1 MKGRKLSTLADV
13 ALSCG
18 VSAST
23 VSRVLNNA
31 PGISSD
37 VRQKVIESLQEYD
50 FSPKKR
56 KRHMS
61 RTQLRLLIVI
71 PDTDQTST
79 NPFFTM
85 TELMSSINSVFSG
98 TWKTLEVTGYN
109 ELADVML
116 KKDIHADGVIFA
128 FGSAQKAL
136 LEKLYR
142 KEIPF
147 VFLNRTEGNF
157 VSCNNFKGMLKLA
170 GYLVSKGK
178 KSIGYLGYPDS
189 PVNRDRLRGY
199 SMAMMESG
207 MFNIEFIRSSA
218 GVDGI
223 CDADARYFL
232 KNCDAVMCFND
243 NFAIRLISSIN
254 KLGKSVP
261 GDISITGFD
270 DSPMRK
276 LFRPLITTVSLS
288 TYEMGF
294 YATRWLKDNI
304 VHKTNRTLRLEV
316 EGELIEGET
325 VN

>member
-1 MKGRKLSTLADV
+1 MMKGRKVATLADV
-13 ALSCG
+13 ASGCG

-50 FSPKKR
+50 FSPKRR

-85 TELMSSINSVFSG
+85 TELMSSINSVFDGAS
-98 TWKTLEVTGYN
+98 KTLEVISYN
-109 ELADVML
+109 ELSDVML
-116 KKDIHADGVIFA
+116 KKEIYADGVIFS
-128 FGSAQKAL
+128 FGFAQKAL
-136 LEKLYR
+136 LEKLEH
-142 KEIPF
+142 KDIPY
-147 VFLNRTEGNF
+147 VFLNRTEGNY

-170 GYLVSKGK
+170 EYLVSKGK
-178 KSIGYLGYPDS
+178 KSIGYLGYPDN

-199 SMAMMESG
+199 SLAMMESG
-207 MFNIEFIRSSA
+207 IFNKEFIRNSR

-223 CDADARYFL
+223 SDADARYFL

-243 NFAIRLISSIN
+243 NFAIRLISEIN
-254 KLGKSVP
+254 RLGRIGARGHIDYRFRRFTHEEALQASHYHREP
-261 GDISITGFD
+261 FD
-270 DSPMRK
+270 
-276 LFRPLITTVSLS
+276 L
-288 TYEMGF
+288 
-294 YATRWLKDNI
+294 
-304 VHKTNRTLRLEV
+304 
-316 EGELIEGET
+316 
-325 VN
+325 

>member
-1 MKGRKLSTLADV
+1 
-13 ALSCG
+13 
-18 VSAST
+18 
-23 VSRVLNNA
+23 LNNA

-37 VRQKVIESLQEYD
+37 VRQKVIESLKEYD

-71 PDTDQTST
+71 PDTDQTTT

-85 TELMSSINSVFSG
+85 SELMSSINSVFSG
-98 TWKTLEVTGYN
+98 TWKTQEVISYN
-109 ELADVML
+109 ELTDVML

-136 LEKLYR
+136 LEKLDR
-142 KEIPF
+142 KEIPY
-147 VFLNRTEGNF
+147 VFLNRAQGNY
-157 VSCNNFKGMLKLA
+157 VSCNNYKGMLKLA
-170 GYLVSKGK
+170 AYLTSKGK
-178 KSIGYLGYPDS
+178 RSIGYLGYPDN
-189 PVNRDRLRGY
+189 PVNKDRVRGY
-199 SMAMMESG
+199 SSAMMESG
-207 MFNIEFIRSSA
+207 LFNIEFIRNANGLDDIS
-218 GVDGI
+218 
-223 CDADARYFL
+223 DADVRYYL

-243 NFAIRLISSIN
+243 NFAIRLISGIN
-254 KLGKSVP
+254 RLGKSVP

-294 YATRWLKDNI
+294 YAARWLKDNI
-304 VHKTNRTLRLEV
+304 VHKTNRTLRLEI

-325 VN
+325 V